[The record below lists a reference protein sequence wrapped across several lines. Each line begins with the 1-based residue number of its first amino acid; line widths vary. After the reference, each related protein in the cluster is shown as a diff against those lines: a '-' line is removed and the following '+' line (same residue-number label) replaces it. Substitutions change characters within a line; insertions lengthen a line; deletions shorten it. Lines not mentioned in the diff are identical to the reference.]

1 MRMNKG
7 AAQLFFRGSVAACC
21 CNVQTCKRRR
31 AGVVG
36 RRRPDRKNPKM
47 LRLVMVSCS
56 LWIPY
61 WNKKQSG
68 TDQRPWI
75 SHGGTRGHVCP
86 ESLRR
91 LSFIFIFFLGH
102 YPWDLPP
109 SPWPFLPWRKRRGA
123 RSALTAIS
131 PLSFGE
137 NKIGKLSIYEKNRY
151 HTGVTV
157 FLMNWTLIKVC
168 GCTLNFLINEQRRN
182 TYGGIWNLP
191 ISPTTFVRL
200 RRRTGKETDK
210 YSIWETSRPIPTVS
224 IRRDIVALEIKYR
237 RLMVLRAHR
246 VIVSQLFFYA
256 EKCLIGKRIWIRAR
270 RVCMCATSLRIDFL
284 GTYLL
289 GA

>member
-47 LRLVMVSCS
+47 LRLVMVPA
-56 LWIPY
+56 LFEYP
-61 WNKKQSG
+61 
-68 TDQRPWI
+68 T
-75 SHGGTRGHVCP
+75 GTRSNLGPIKGHGSATAGLEVTYVRNLLGDWALYLSSSWVITRGTCP
-86 ESLRR
+86 PPHGLFFHGEKGVALEVRSLRYR
-91 LSFIFIFFLGH
+91 
-102 YPWDLPP
+102 
-109 SPWPFLPWRKRRGA
+109 
-123 RSALTAIS
+123 
-131 PLSFGE
+131 LSFGE